1 MPVTLLDLSE
11 PRALADDEVLISVV
25 AAGVGNWDDLARTGG
40 WDIGRQPPMALGVE
54 AAGVI
59 TEIGERVS
67 GFAVG
72 DEVLTH
78 AVPLREQGFWA
89 ERAIAAAAFVAP
101 NPVSISW
108 QDAAAFPV
116 PALVA
121 EQVLTD
127 ALQVRAG
134 ESLLVNGASST
145 TGGLIVQL
153 AAAKALTV
161 IATAGQSSAERVRGL
176 GAQTVL
182 DYRDLSWPSKARRSS
197 GGSGV
202 DAGVNTARGGAS
214 ATLEAIADG
223 GRLVEAIESPL

>member
-1 MPVTLLDLSE
+1 
-11 PRALADDEVLISVV
+11 
-25 AAGVGNWDDLARTGG
+25 
-40 WDIGRQPPMALGVE
+40 MALGVE

-59 TEIGERVS
+59 TEIGEGVS

-101 NPVSISW
+101 KPVSISW

-176 GAQTVL
+176 GA
-182 DYRDLSWPSKARRSS
+182 RPSSTTETPPGHRRPDDPAAAADSTPAS
-197 GGSGV
+197 TPRAV
-202 DAGVNTARGGAS
+202 ERVQPLRRLQMEAG
-214 ATLEAIADG
+214 
-223 GRLVEAIESPL
+223 